1 MKKRMS
7 ILLAVVLIMLSLSQC
22 YFADETESV
31 SIGENVL
38 SNDFSGLND
47 SDLLQYVEE
56 DLYTKI
62 SDQLEEDYYVENV
75 SAVYVSKEY
84 LEELAYNSRSNIF
97 FGYTLDEL
105 ELAFEGKQYVFTLG
119 DNGETTVKEFE
130 EYDDTFD
137 RVIKNVAIG
146 SGVILI
152 CVTIS
157 VVTGGVGAPA
167 ASMIFAA
174 SAKTGAIFALSSG
187 ALSGVVTGTVTGIET
202 GDMNEALKAAALAGS
217 ESFKWGAI
225 TGAVSGGA
233 ISALTIKIASS
244 GGLTALTRL
253 H

>member
-97 FGYTLDEL
+97 FGYTLD
-105 ELAFEGKQYVFTLG
+105 
-119 DNGETTVKEFE
+119 
-130 EYDDTFD
+130 
-137 RVIKNVAIG
+137 
-146 SGVILI
+146 
-152 CVTIS
+152 
-157 VVTGGVGAPA
+157 
-167 ASMIFAA
+167 
-174 SAKTGAIFALSSG
+174 
-187 ALSGVVTGTVTGIET
+187 
-202 GDMNEALKAAALAGS
+202 
-217 ESFKWGAI
+217 
-225 TGAVSGGA
+225 
-233 ISALTIKIASS
+233 
-244 GGLTALTRL
+244 
-253 H
+253 